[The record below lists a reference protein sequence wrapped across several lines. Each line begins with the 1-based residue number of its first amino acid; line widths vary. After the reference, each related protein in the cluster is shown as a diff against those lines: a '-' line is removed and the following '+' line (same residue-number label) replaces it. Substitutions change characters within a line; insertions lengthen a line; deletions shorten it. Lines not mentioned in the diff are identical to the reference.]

1 MAYRPE
7 ILKRVKGQRYDKR
20 LLPTLLFQISPTKV
34 QDQSDLS
41 DDGPTFDF
49 VVVGQSEG
57 YDPSGLPCTFDQI
70 EVTTDTHIVPAYRKY
85 DESDKNWNICQAYT
99 YKAIPR

>member
-1 MAYRPE
+1 MAYRPQ

-34 QDQSDLS
+34 QDQSDLNE
-41 DDGPTFDF
+41 DGPTFDF

-57 YDPSGLPCTFDQI
+57 YDSFGGLCIFDQI
-70 EVTTDTHIVPAYRKY
+70 EVTTNTHIVPAYRRH
-85 DESDKNWNICQAYT
+85 DESDKSWNICQAYT
-99 YKAIPR
+99 YKAIPL

>member
-20 LLPTLLFQISPTKV
+20 LLPTLLFQVSASKV
-34 QDQSDLS
+34 QDQSDLTY
-41 DDGPTFDF
+41 DGPQYDF
-49 VVVGQSEG
+49 KVVGQSEG
-57 YDPSGLPCTFDQI
+57 YDSFGLPCTFDQI
-70 EVTTDTHIVPAYRKY
+70 EVTTDTHIVPAYRMH
-85 DESDKNWNICQAYT
+85 DESDKSWNICQAYT